1 MIRVLVSACLLGE
14 KVRYNG
20 ADAASASRILS
31 GWRDECRIVPFC
43 PEVAGGLG
51 VPRPA
56 AEIRGGDGNGVL
68 DGTGTVVTRNGDDVT
83 GAFLHGAELA
93 WQEAAAHGARLAVLK
108 EGSPSCGSG
117 FVYDGSF
124 SGRRQAGRGVTA
136 ALLERHG
143 IRVFS
148 DLHVEEADEYLRSLE
163 RGEP

>member
-20 ADAASASRILS
+20 ADAASGSRILTD
-31 GWRDECRIVPFC
+31 WLAEDRVVAFC

-56 AEIRGGDGNGVL
+56 AEIRGDGGGSVL
-68 DGTGTVVTRNGDDVT
+68 DGTARVMTRAGDDVT
-83 GAFLHGAELA
+83 AAFRRGAELA
-93 WQEAAAHGARLAVLK
+93 LRSAVSSGARVAVLK

-117 FVYDGSF
+117 FVHDGSF
-124 SGRRQAGRGVTA
+124 SGRRKPGPGVTA

-148 DLHVEEADEYLRSLE
+148 ENKLEEAAECVRTME
-163 RGEP
+163 AEA